1 MKLLIYGAGVIGC
14 LYAALFSKAGYN
26 ITIYARGK
34 RLESL
39 EKEGLLY
46 WNGDEIHSANVTIIN
61 KLHKNDTYDY
71 IFLTVRENQLHQ
83 ALVELK
89 DNNSPNIVTMVNSLE
104 KYAIW
109 EELCGKGRIIPAFP
123 GAGGSFEGNVLNAT
137 LTPWIV
143 QPTTFA
149 EISGKNTK
157 RLQKLAAIFRK
168 SKIPYQIVKDMH
180 AWQLCHLAMVIP
192 IADAYYEADDP
203 KNAGKNFKLMSKT
216 AKRMKRNYRILHRIG
231 YTLSPKKMNLFR
243 LVPDSILSIALS
255 IIFQSNFGNMFMY
268 QHSMKAQDEM
278 RELHQQFYRY
288 IKKQK
293 SEYKKMELVMKKLI

>member
-26 ITIYARGK
+26 TTIYARGK

-109 EELCGKGRIIPAFP
+109 EELCGKGRIIPLANLIPSTTRPIPAIIILVFAP
-123 GAGGSFEGNVLNAT
+123 GRKENSN
-137 LTPWIV
+137 
-143 QPTTFA
+143 
-149 EISGKNTK
+149 GKK
-157 RLQKLAAIFRK
+157 
-168 SKIPYQIVKDMH
+168 
-180 AWQLCHLAMVIP
+180 
-192 IADAYYEADDP
+192 
-203 KNAGKNFKLMSKT
+203 
-216 AKRMKRNYRILHRIG
+216 
-231 YTLSPKKMNLFR
+231 
-243 LVPDSILSIALS
+243 
-255 IIFQSNFGNMFMY
+255 
-268 QHSMKAQDEM
+268 
-278 RELHQQFYRY
+278 
-288 IKKQK
+288 
-293 SEYKKMELVMKKLI
+293 